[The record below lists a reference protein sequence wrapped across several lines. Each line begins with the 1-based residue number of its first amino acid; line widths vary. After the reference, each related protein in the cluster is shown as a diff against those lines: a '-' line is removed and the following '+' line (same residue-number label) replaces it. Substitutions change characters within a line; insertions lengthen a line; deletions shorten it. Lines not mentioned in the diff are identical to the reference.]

1 MANPVFWRKN
11 NAFTLIEV
19 IAALAVVAIAMVA
32 LIRLHLISIN
42 MTDSAD
48 VSTQATLLAQEK
60 MTAALS
66 DALSDRPTVSQSGA
80 IQQNNRQFNWQSQIT
95 DLHLPQ
101 LDGSDLTGLRRLRM
115 DISWKQGRHDK
126 HVTLTTYVAKQN

>member
-1 MANPVFWRKN
+1 MHSKN

-42 MTDSAD
+42 MTDSTD
-48 VSTQATLLAQEK
+48 VSTQAALLAQEK

-66 DALSDRPTVSQSGA
+66 DALSDRPIASQGGD
-80 IQQNNRQFNWQSQIT
+80 IRQNNRQFNWQSQIT

-101 LDGSDLTGLRRLRM
+101 LDGSDLTGLRRVRT
-115 DISWKQGRHDK
+115 DVSWKHGRHDK